1 MLMVDGM
8 RDRTPARLL
17 QYHVRTSSNKVSSH
31 GRGVIMPKSVYQ
43 DIYQDLKGR
52 IECGDIA
59 YGAFLPSE
67 NELTG
72 RYSCSRSSVRRALAE
87 LASDGYVQ
95 SQQGKGVRVIRDP
108 TLDVSRGYDGLET
121 FNEMAARL
129 NFTPTTRCLVL
140 EDLTADEDL
149 ARLTGF
155 PAGSELTHVLRVR
168 IADGKALSTD
178 ESYYLSSVVE
188 GLTPPIVEGGIY
200 RFLEGERRIK
210 IATSRRIITVEGV
223 TEQDER
229 CIDLDGFNA
238 VSVMRSHTFDLEG
251 IMVEYTETRQRPE
264 TFSQYSTTIRTR

>member
-1 MLMVDGM
+1 
-8 RDRTPARLL
+8 
-17 QYHVRTSSNKVSSH
+17 
-31 GRGVIMPKSVYQ
+31 MPKSVYQ

-129 NFTPTTRCLVL
+129 NFTPVTRCLVL
-140 EDLTADEDL
+140 EDLTADEGL

-264 TFSQYSTTIRTR
+264 TFSQYSTTTRTR

>member
-1 MLMVDGM
+1 
-8 RDRTPARLL
+8 
-17 QYHVRTSSNKVSSH
+17 
-31 GRGVIMPKSVYQ
+31 
-43 DIYQDLKGR
+43 
-52 IECGDIA
+52 
-59 YGAFLPSE
+59 
-67 NELTG
+67 
-72 RYSCSRSSVRRALAE
+72 
-87 LASDGYVQ
+87 VQ